1 MKEEVIS
8 FFRVR
13 RIYQRD
19 NLEGNLLGMNVFVD
33 SYDLA
38 ARVRDQCAT
47 PGRIIRLETDMVD
60 AVEVVWANLHRLRQ
74 RHRQVAFRL
83 VDSWQHERHGDPS

>member
-1 MKEEVIS
+1 MKEEVVS
-8 FFRVR
+8 FFCVR

-38 ARVRDQCAT
+38 ARVRDQCAA
-47 PGRIIRLETDMVD
+47 PRLIVRQETDMVD
-60 AVEVVWANLHRLRQ
+60 AVEVVWANLYRLRQ
-74 RHRQVAFRL
+74 RHYQVAFRL